1 MLIKLNEINVDYR
14 DQGTGM
20 PVVFLHAFPL
30 NQQMWS
36 GQLDILQNRCRTI
49 SLDFR
54 GFGGSASSE
63 GPVLMDQMASDV
75 RDLLSAIGVH
85 RIVLVGL
92 SMGGYVSLAF
102 YRLYRDI
109 VRAIVLAD
117 TRATADTPEGK
128 ERRNKFADKVE
139 REGVSSITDE
149 MLSALL
155 GHTSLER
162 RPSVVQ
168 RVRAMIESNSVTGV
182 AGAQRGMAARPDSTD
197 LLLNMSLPVLV
208 VSGAEDKLTPTAE
221 MESLHRAIK
230 GSRLTVIEDAGHLS
244 NIECPDEFNA
254 ALIDFIEMI
263 EEGNS

>member
-1 MLIKLNEINVDYR
+1 
-14 DQGTGM
+14 M

-36 GQLDILQNRCRTI
+36 DQLDTLQNHCRTI
-49 SLDFR
+49 SVDLR

-63 GPVLMDQMASDV
+63 APVLMDQMATDV

-85 RIVLVGL
+85 RVVLVGL

-102 YRLYRDI
+102 YRLYRDT
-109 VRAIVLAD
+109 VRAMVLAD
-117 TRATADTPEGK
+117 TRATVDAPEGK
-128 ERRNKFADKVE
+128 ERRYKFADKVE
-139 REGVSSITDE
+139 REGVSSITNE

-155 GHTSLER
+155 GQTSLER

-168 RVRAMIESNSVTGV
+168 RVRTMIVSNSVSGV

-197 LLLNMSLPVLV
+197 LLGDMSLPVLV
-208 VSGAEDKLTPTAE
+208 MSGAEDKLTPVAE
-221 MESLHRAIK
+221 IESLHRAIK
-230 GSRLTVIEDAGHLS
+230 GSRLAVIESAGHLS

-254 ALIDFIEMI
+254 ALVDFIEMI
-263 EEGNS
+263 NEGG